1 MQQSHSDYLHC
12 VHFDDALKTRTTNT
26 RLLWTISTLGA
37 GTATERTR
45 CRVSAPSRLL
55 ELRSS
60 SPSRGDQKTGGAIG
74 GTSEF
79 VAFDSVA
86 VMSNFR
92 ASSLLD
98 FRMQSKS
105 IARVFL
111 FVHLQLRHTT
121 SCSVVVWGCVA
132 PGTRIQ
138 RCGLVTPTSMILCNS
153 LLHNDW
159 LTMQAVTL
167 YTSVKLR
174 WFDGNSPPP
183 KWFHREG
190 SVVLHNEVFTM

>member
-1 MQQSHSDYLHC
+1 MGMHIVIDQFSYKYLSISPTRAWHRTHAGAS
-12 VHFDDALKTRTTNT
+12 VRSKSVDGADAAMTFFWVVSLLKF
-26 RLLWTISTLGA
+26 
-37 GTATERTR
+37 
-45 CRVSAPSRLL
+45 
-55 ELRSS
+55 
-60 SPSRGDQKTGGAIG
+60 RG
-74 GTSEF
+74 
-79 VAFDSVA
+79 V
-86 VMSNFR
+86 
-92 ASSLLD
+92 SLLD

-121 SCSVVVWGCVA
+121 SCSVVIWGCVA

-167 YTSVKLR
+167 YTSVKLP
-174 WFDGNSPPP
+174 WFDGNSPSPM
-183 KWFHREG
+183 WFHREG
-190 SVVLHNEVFTM
+190 GVVLQNEVFTM